1 MALDINIMVGGEA
14 GQGVQAAGFIIARAL
29 ARHGLS
35 VFADQDYESRV
46 RGGHNFF
53 RIRAGDGEVGAISEE
68 VDILLAL
75 DQQSVDLHRREVSN
89 NGVIIFDAERTKN
102 AVAGERSLGLPLEQ
116 MAIEAT
122 GNKQAANVVALG
134 AAMALIRYD
143 ATALNGLVLDYFG
156 TLQTGQANADAAT
169 RGYEASRV
177 SFKGRFGK
185 QAGPAGAHKRMLL
198 NGNEAVALG
207 AMAAGCRFVS
217 AYPMTPSTTI
227 MEYMAGKA
235 DELGIVVV
243 QPEDEISAI
252 NMIIGAAYAGV
263 RSMTATSGGGF
274 CLMVEGL
281 GLAGMTETPIVVVDG
296 QRAGPAIGLPTRT
309 EQGDLQFVLHAAHGD
324 FPRAVMAPANVED
337 AFWLTVKAFNLADEY
352 QIPVII
358 LTDQY
363 LASSYA
369 TTERFDLSGVQIKRG
384 QLLSE
389 NDPSKLENYKRYA
402 ITPSG
407 ISPRALPLQSTA
419 LVVADSDEHDEE
431 GHLVED
437 AATRTAMV
445 LKRQRKLEGL
455 KKEISGPRTHGPPQA
470 DITLIGWGSSLGAL
484 KEAVDMAARHGLS
497 ANMVH
502 FAEIW
507 PFPAEAAIQALRGAR
522 KTIDV
527 ESNATAQFARLLRAE
542 TGHQVSGTILRF
554 DGRPLT
560 PACILEQLR
569 KEVA

>member
-1 MALDINIMVGGEA
+1 MAVDINIMVGGEA
-14 GQGVQAAGFIIARAL
+14 GQGVQAAGFIIAKAL
-29 ARHGLS
+29 ARYGLS

-53 RIRAGDGEVGAISEE
+53 RIRAGDGKVGAISEE

-75 DQQSVDLHRREVSN
+75 DQLSVDLHKGEVSSD
-89 NGVIIFDAERTKN
+89 GVIIFDSDKTNVGPGKRA
-102 AVAGERSLGLPLEQ
+102 LGLPLERT
-116 MAIEAT
+116 AIETAK
-122 GNKQAANVVALG
+122 NKQSANTVALG
-134 AAMALIRYD
+134 AAMAVIGYD
-143 ATALNGLVLDYFG
+143 VAALKSVVLDYFG
-156 TLQTGQANADAAT
+156 TGESGPANADAAA
-169 RGYEASRV
+169 RGYEASRAG
-177 SFKGRFGK
+177 SRWGIAK
-185 QAGPAGAHKRMLL
+185 QASPASAQKRMML
-198 NGNEAVALG
+198 NGNEAIAVGAL
-207 AMAAGCRFVS
+207 AAGCKFVS

-281 GLAGMTETPIVVVDG
+281 GLAGMTETPIVVLNA

-309 EQGDLQFVLHAAHGD
+309 EQGDLLFALHASHGD
-324 FPRAVMAPANVED
+324 FPRVVLAPANVED

-352 QIPVII
+352 QVPVIV

-369 TTERFDLSGVQIKRG
+369 TAEGFDLSKVQIKRG

-389 NDPSKLENYKRYA
+389 GDPSKPEHYKRYE
-402 ITPSG
+402 ITASG
-407 ISPRALPLQSTA
+407 ISPRAFPMQSA
-419 LVVADSDEHDEE
+419 APVVADSDEHNEE
-431 GHLVED
+431 GHMIED
-437 AATRTAMV
+437 AETRAAMMM
-445 LKRQRKLEGL
+445 KRQRKLEGL

-470 DITLIGWGSSLGAL
+470 DITLVGWGSTLGAL
-484 KEAVDMAARHGLS
+484 REVVDTAAQHGLS
-497 ANMVH
+497 VNLVH

-507 PFPAEAAIQALRGAR
+507 PFPTEAANMALRGAR
-522 KTIDV
+522 RTFAV
-527 ESNATAQFARLLRAE
+527 EGNPTAQFARVLRTE
-542 TGHQVSGTILRF
+542 MGHQVSGAILKF

-560 PACILEQLR
+560 PAYILAQLR